1 VQGFGPK
8 QEQESHVNILSETD
22 EDHPKDVTFRNYRT
36 FRQIT
41 LVLKGLGPETYKCL
55 QDREASPDP
64 TEGSAATE
72 GSPVPMILD
81 ESDDAMD
88 VDDPDDASDDVQSDD
103 AIVDVEESADR
114 VDVAVQGAVE
124 CPFLVEDEADELGD
138 VTRAGTLPFLEKL
151 RTHHLQ
157 YLHNVKE
164 NHLTGVLEFLPLVYR
179 QKGMAPKS
187 KNEWQTAAAEF
198 SKGHT

>member
-8 QEQESHVNILSETD
+8 QKQESYVNILSETD
-22 EDHPKDVTFRNYRT
+22 EDRPEDVTFRNHRT
-36 FRQIT
+36 FRQIA

-64 TEGSAATE
+64 TERSAATE
-72 GSPVPMILD
+72 GSPDPMILD
-81 ESDDAMD
+81 ESDDAMG
-88 VDDPDDASDDVQSDD
+88 VDDPDDAIDDVQSDD
-103 AIVDVEESADR
+103 AMVDVEESADR

-124 CPFLVEDEADELGD
+124 CPFLVENEADELGD

-151 RTHHLQ
+151 RTPHLQ

-164 NHLTGVLEFLPLVYR
+164 NLLTGVLEFLPLVYR

-187 KNEWQTAAAEF
+187 KKEWRTAATEF

>member
-1 VQGFGPK
+1 VQSFGPK

-22 EDHPKDVTFRNYRT
+22 EDHPEDVTFRNYRT
-36 FRQIT
+36 FRQIA

-55 QDREASPDP
+55 QDREALPDP

-103 AIVDVEESADR
+103 AMVDVEESADR
-114 VDVAVQGAVE
+114 VDEVAVQGAVE
-124 CPFLVEDEADELGD
+124 CPFLVEDEADELGGMSLGLE
-138 VTRAGTLPFLEKL
+138 RYHFLKNCE
-151 RTHHLQ
+151 
-157 YLHNVKE
+157 
-164 NHLTGVLEFLPLVYR
+164 LTTFNTCITS
-179 QKGMAPKS
+179 KKS
-187 KNEWQTAAAEF
+187 ISPAF
-198 SKGHT
+198 